1 MRLPLE
7 RWTLHMAQL
16 PERLR
21 NCEAEKSFS
30 LPGMES
36 LGAFA
41 DLLGGFDE
49 EPKNEQDKGVEYA
62 ALGRFDEDM
71 QGEISLTQE
80 IDFGLLTGDRAVLT
94 FEHLLGRGEILLGD
108 QTIARFGER
117 ENEQDSLLDAF
128 NKTGM
133 PCRLCV
139 DVTDA
144 LLLGSSERITIRFS
158 DTRPAGVMGAV
169 FLATSSRA
177 YLSRVSIQ
185 GDAKRRTMTVRA
197 RVGAIREGNYILR
210 VQMIPQKP
218 GMVLPAARQTD
229 FTLAEGGETSIVL
242 SMEASAGQFI
252 PGKAYDAPAI
262 RIQFLSV
269 ISKKTDRE
277 LLCDDVLLAC
287 GYGADMPRA
296 YLPLDESACLGDT
309 DALCRQVKEMH
320 VPAVMLSAPAP
331 DALYRAC
338 TREGVACV
346 QHVGEAL
353 RPAFTRYP
361 CLSLLDQPISIEEIP
376 LEAAAWQMTGS
387 VAFPRALDEALTP
400 DELLYEA
407 SGRRLDCGDEGVRA
421 SLAWLRAVQIRL
433 RAEAARQGRYQG
445 TLCSMRESENAD
457 ILDAIRTAFA
467 PVHLS
472 ALPLCGAW
480 WTGTHFSAML
490 EAFLPAG
497 HDGKI
502 CASAVL
508 EDEEGNILASVEKV
522 CTRSGYVGVI
532 EAQLPEK
539 ACVLSLVCKLMQGDE
554 VMEESS
560 LPVYVGELGPLEAA
574 F

>member
-7 RWTLHMAQL
+7 RWTLHMEQL
-16 PERLR
+16 PERLK
-21 NCEAEKSFS
+21 NCEEEKTFS

-49 EPKNEQDKGVEYA
+49 ETKTEQDTGVEYA
-62 ALGRFDEDM
+62 AFGQFDEDM

-80 IDFGLLTGDRAVLT
+80 IDFGALTGDRAVLT

-108 QTIARFGER
+108 KVIARFDDR
-117 ENEQDSLLDAF
+117 ENAQDTLLEAF
-128 NKTGM
+128 DKTGM

-139 DVTDA
+139 DVTDE
-144 LLLGSSERITIRFS
+144 LLLGSSEKITVRF
-158 DTRPAGVMGAV
+158 DKTRPAGVMGAA
-169 FLATSSRA
+169 FLRTSSRA

-185 GDAKRRTMTVRA
+185 GDAKHKTMTVRA
-197 RVGAIREGNYILR
+197 RVSAIKEGSYILR
-210 VQMIPQKP
+210 MQMIPEKP
-218 GMVLPAARQTD
+218 GMELPTARQTD
-229 FTLAEGGETSIVL
+229 LTLAAGKKKNVVL
-242 SMEASAGQFI
+242 SMEASVGQFI
-252 PGKAYDAPAI
+252 PGSTCDVPAM
-262 RIQFLSV
+262 RIQLLSV
-269 ISKKTDRE
+269 INGKTGRE
-277 LLCDDVLLAC
+277 LLCDDALLAC
-287 GYGADMPRA
+287 GYGAEMPKT
-296 YLPLDESACLGDT
+296 YLPLDESICLADA
-309 DALCRQVKEMH
+309 DALCRRVKDMH
-320 VPAVMLSAPAP
+320 VPAVMLTAPAP
-331 DALYRAC
+331 DALYRAFAKA
-338 TREGVACV
+338 GIACV
-346 QHVGEAL
+346 QHVSEAL

-361 CLSLLDQPISIEEIP
+361 CLSLLDQPVSIEEVS

-387 VAFPRALDEALTP
+387 VAFPRALDESLTP

-445 TLCSMRESENAD
+445 ALCSVRESENPD
-457 ILDAIRTAFA
+457 IFDAICTAFT

-480 WTGTHFSAML
+480 WTGTHFSATL
-490 EAFLPAG
+490 EAFLPAE

-502 CASAVL
+502 SATAAL
-508 EDEEGNILASVEKV
+508 EDEEGNILASMEKA

-539 ACVLSLVCKLMQGDE
+539 ACVLSLVCRLMQGNT

-560 LPVYVGELGPLEAA
+560 LPVYVGELGPLEGA